1 MSAKALALLL
11 AALLALPAT
20 AELYRWTDED
30 GKVHY
35 SDRKPAPDGEETKVE
50 DIGDQLTPVNI
61 DESHKQRQAL
71 NRVFAEDKT
80 GARTQRQQ
88 NRQQQARERERQAQ
102 CRKARRYLRDI
113 SGPVAF
119 VDKDGKD
126 LKVSERE
133 RREHQAEM
141 EALIRKHC
149 D

>member
-1 MSAKALALLL
+1 MAAKTFALLFL
-11 AALLALPAT
+11 VSVVLPAT

-35 SDRKPAPDGEETKVE
+35 SDRKPTADSESDVE
-50 DIGDQLTPVNI
+50 AIDDQLTPVNI

-80 GARTQRQQ
+80 SAHTQRQQ
-88 NRQQQARERERQAQ
+88 LREQQVRERERQAQ
-102 CRKARRYLRDI
+102 CRKARSYLRDI

-119 VDKDGKD
+119 IDEDGND

-141 EALIRKHC
+141 EALIREHC